1 MLIFFEVYGLFV
13 APCGLSQT
21 AAHRLLWLW
30 LRLSCPAPCGIL
42 VPPSGI
48 KPACLALQSRLL
60 TTRPPGKSF
69 SVFLILAILAYIKWY
84 FIMIL
89 IYISLGV
96 FPFYRKGN
104 WDSERWRTFPGVLK
118 QSWAEAGFYPRH
130 YLSPELYSQRSK
142 KTPSKE
148 EGTPLKR
155 ERAVDETQALGK
167 VKGGPM
173 KPQDFLWKSPLLAQ
187 YRHSGPMR
195 IVTTLAQACTP

>member
-42 VPPSGI
+42 VPSSGI

-104 WDSERWRTFPGVLK
+104 
-118 QSWAEAGFYPRH
+118 
-130 YLSPELYSQRSK
+130 
-142 KTPSKE
+142 
-148 EGTPLKR
+148 
-155 ERAVDETQALGK
+155 
-167 VKGGPM
+167 
-173 KPQDFLWKSPLLAQ
+173 
-187 YRHSGPMR
+187 
-195 IVTTLAQACTP
+195 